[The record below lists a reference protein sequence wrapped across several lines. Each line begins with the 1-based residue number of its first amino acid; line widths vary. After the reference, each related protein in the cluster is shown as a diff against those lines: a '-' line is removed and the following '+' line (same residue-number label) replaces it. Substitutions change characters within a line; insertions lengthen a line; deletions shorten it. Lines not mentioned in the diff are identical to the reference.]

1 MYRFLALVGRFGRD
15 ESGVFAVL
23 FGLMAIVLIALG
35 GAGVDYVAL
44 QQARSRAQVALD
56 AAALALQPQIFKAS
70 YNEETVRAQAEAI
83 VLDRIGDARIDARV
97 DGIETSVPDGSLYL
111 HAEFTMPT
119 MFVSLVGVPALS
131 ASVQAKAT
139 RKMLKLEVAMVLDNS
154 GSMASYNRM
163 SYLKEAARCATRI
176 MFYGEVDEDCD
187 EADDAE
193 AQDNVKIGIV
203 PFTMM
208 VNIGTQF
215 SNATWL
221 DWTGQNSI
229 SQLNFDSDDNASTPF
244 AGPVNRKTLFTQT
257 GTSWRGC
264 VEARRAPYD
273 TDDTPPTTSAALFTP
288 MFSPDTASGNYNSYL
303 SDTGGTC
310 QVKTCTEKTV
320 RKNCSYSWWS
330 GWTCSGATTST
341 YTKKVGSTTTTPAAS
356 CVPANGVVLSGPN
369 TDQSGTTLTT
379 TTTYSL
385 LTQQEL
391 QERLCKYN
399 GVTVSDSKNSGP
411 NAYCPSISVLPLT
424 DNVDNVLAR
433 INAMNADGGTNIQQG
448 AIWGYH
454 ALSSTEPLTQAAP
467 YSSGAVSKVMILMTD
482 GFNEPDYR
490 SYSDTWNG
498 TGIYYSWGFRKDGRL
513 PDTDGIIGNE
523 NEYNAHNSKA
533 DMSETMDEKTVA
545 TCNNAK
551 AEGIRVYTIGLN
563 PPSQATRDML
573 ESCSSGDGYYFFPE
587 DPSDLIDVFTQIAN
601 QLAQLRLAL

>member
-1 MYRFLALVGRFGRD
+1 MVGRFGRD

-70 YNEETVRAQAEAI
+70 YDEETVRAQAEAI
-83 VLDRIGDARIDARV
+83 VLDRIGDARINARV
-97 DGIETSVPDGSLYL
+97 DGIETSIPDGSLYL

-119 MFVSLVGVPALS
+119 MFVSLVGVPTLGA
-131 ASVQAKAT
+131 AVQAKAT
-139 RKMLKLEVAMVLDNS
+139 RKMLELEVAMVLDNS
-154 GSMASYNRM
+154 GSMANYNRM
-163 SYLKEAARCATRI
+163 TYLKEAARCATRI
-176 MFYGEVDEDCD
+176 MFYGEVDDDCD

-244 AGPVNRKTLFTQT
+244 AGPVNRKTLFAQT

-273 TDDTPPTTSAALFTP
+273 TDDTAPSTTAALFTP
-288 MFSPDTASGNYNSYL
+288 MFSPDTASGNYNSYM

-310 QVKTCTEKTV
+310 QVKTCTEKVV

-330 GWTCSGATTST
+330 GWTCSGSTTNT
-341 YTKKVGSTTTTPAAS
+341 YTKKVGSTTTNPAAS
-356 CVPANGVVLSGPN
+356 CVPANAVVLSGPS
-369 TDQSGTTLTT
+369 TDQNGTTLTT

-385 LTQQEL
+385 LSEREL

-399 GVTVSDSKNSGP
+399 GTTVADSKNSGP

-448 AIWGYH
+448 AMWGFH
-454 ALSSTEPLTQAAP
+454 ALSNTEPLTQAAP

-482 GFNEPDYR
+482 GFNEPDYQR
-490 SYSDTWNG
+490 YSDTWNG
-498 TGIYYSWGFRKDGRL
+498 TGVYYSWGFRKDGRL

-533 DMSETMDEKTVA
+533 DMSATMDEKTVA

-587 DPSDLIDVFTQIAN
+587 DPSDLVDVFTQIAN